1 MLGLLEKSFL
11 LGLGALSMSKTTAE
25 KFIDEAIKQSKIT
38 PEEGKSLANTFE
50 EEGSKVRA
58 NIENTLVEII
68 KTRGASILPGYK
80 SIKELED
87 KVAAL
92 EAKVA
97 ALEGKAP
104 ENK

>member
-1 MLGLLEKSFL
+1 MLDLLEKSFL
-11 LGLGALSMSKTTAE
+11 LGLGALSMSKNAAE

-50 EEGSKVRA
+50 EEGCKVRA
-58 NIENTLVEII
+58 NIENTLVDII

>member
-1 MLGLLEKSFL
+1 MLDLLEKSFL
-11 LGLGALSMSKTTAE
+11 LGLGALSMTKTTAE

-50 EEGSKVRA
+50 EEGSKG
-58 NIENTLVEII
+58 
-68 KTRGASILPGYK
+68 GASILPGYK

-87 KVAAL
+87 KVAVL

-104 ENK
+104 ESK